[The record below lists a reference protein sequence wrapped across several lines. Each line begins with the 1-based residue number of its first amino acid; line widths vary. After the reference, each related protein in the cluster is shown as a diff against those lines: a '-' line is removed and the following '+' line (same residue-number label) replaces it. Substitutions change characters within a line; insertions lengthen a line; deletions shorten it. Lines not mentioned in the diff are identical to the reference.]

1 MKCRKNFDDVETTEL
16 SLLWGKRRRRPDYC
30 LRGIRHVGGVK
41 SVQALMRNV
50 GTCHPDAKGDVKM
63 EGL

>member
-1 MKCRKNFDDVETTEL
+1 MKCRKNRDDVKTTEDE
-16 SLLWGKRRRRPDYC
+16 LLWDERRGRPVYC

-50 GTCHPDAKGDVKM
+50 GTCHPDAKGDVQM
-63 EGL
+63 EIP

>member
-1 MKCRKNFDDVETTEL
+1 M
-16 SLLWGKRRRRPDYC
+16 LWDKRRGRPVYC

-50 GTCHPDAKGDVKM
+50 GTCHPDAKGDVQM
-63 EGL
+63 EAP